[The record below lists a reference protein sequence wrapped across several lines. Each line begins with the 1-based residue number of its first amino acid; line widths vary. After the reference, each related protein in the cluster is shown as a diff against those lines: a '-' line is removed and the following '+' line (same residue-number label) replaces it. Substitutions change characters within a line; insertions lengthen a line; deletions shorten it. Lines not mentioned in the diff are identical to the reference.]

1 LVETDSV
8 TPQQIEQHLNSKFS
22 KYKIVE
28 LRAVRGIE
36 NDMEFYQVQVKSKS
50 IGLVTEWYDRS
61 LVPIDNFR
69 GIVSNEYYSLI
80 KELRKF
86 IIRKTMDFILSI
98 NHGNSPFY
106 RIFYRNYKNITD
118 IIAYFKIIKLFNY
131 EY

>member
-1 LVETDSV
+1 
-8 TPQQIEQHLNSKFS
+8 
-22 KYKIVE
+22 
-28 LRAVRGIE
+28 
-36 NDMEFYQVQVKSKS
+36 MEFYQVQVKSKS